1 MRASWLTLLRSNIAR
16 FVLAAF
22 LFQMAVMGGVLLFV
36 QQATERALIGEEKAL
51 AEELRDELVDAFRA
65 DGRSELTELIDAR
78 IQPAHG
84 NVPVI
89 LLARRDGTP
98 IAGNLGAWPPVVPD
112 RTRWRTI
119 DLYRLGSD
127 HPERVGVVT
136 TLLSDG
142 TRLLTGHA
150 IDASVRLARV
160 NNRAMIIALLVG
172 LSLTLASALILGRL
186 LSRDIGAIVS
196 TTLAVRDGA
205 LTRRVPVNHSG
216 DAFDAL
222 GGAINAMLE
231 RIDALVLELRIT
243 TDGLAHDLKSPVTRL
258 KSAIEQAMV
267 QTNDAA
273 ALAALE
279 KVSVEADTLLSML
292 SRALLIS
299 GTEAGVGREALIEV
313 EVDAL
318 LADIAEIYGPL
329 AEEHGFTITVD
340 APADL
345 RAMLH
350 RELLSQA
357 IGNLVENALKYAIG
371 GHLIALTAR
380 EADGELILMVADD
393 GPGIPVAHRAE
404 ALRRFGRLDPA
415 RQTSGAGLGLPL
427 VAAVAR
433 LHGGSVEFDDHRPG
447 LCVMIRV
454 RHRGM
459 KGA

>member
-1 MRASWLTLLRSNIAR
+1 MPAGWLTPLRSNIAR

-22 LFQMAVMGGVLLFV
+22 LFQMAAMGGVLLFV

-51 AEELRDELVDAFRA
+51 ADELRDELLDAFHA
-65 DGRSELTELIDAR
+65 DGRAELVELINVR
-78 IQPAHG
+78 VQPAHG

-98 IAGNLGAWPPVVPD
+98 IAGNLGAWPPVIPD

-127 HPERVGVVT
+127 RPERVGVVT
-136 TLLSDG
+136 TVLPDG

-150 IDASVRLARV
+150 INASVRLARV

-172 LSLTLASALILGRL
+172 LSLALASALILGRM
-186 LSRDIGAIVS
+186 LSRHIERIVS
-196 TTLAVRDGA
+196 TTRAVGEGA
-205 LTRRVPVNHSG
+205 LARRVPVNGSG

-258 KSAIEQAMV
+258 KSAIEQAMAR
-267 QTNDAA
+267 TDDAT
-273 ALAALE
+273 ALSALE
-279 KVSVEADTLLSML
+279 KVAVEAETLLSML

-299 GTEAGVGREALIEV
+299 GTEAGVGREGLTT
-313 EVDAL
+313 VDVGAL

-329 AEEHGFTITVD
+329 AEDDGFTITTD
-340 APADL
+340 TPAGL
-345 RAMLH
+345 HAVLH
-350 RELLSQA
+350 RELMSQA
-357 IGNLVENALKYAIG
+357 IGNLVENALKYATG
-371 GHLIALTAR
+371 GHRIALRA
-380 EADGELILMVADD
+380 EQGGGGLVLVVADD
-393 GPGIPVAHRAE
+393 GPGIAIAQRAE

-415 RQTSGAGLGLPL
+415 RRKSGSGLGLPL

-433 LHGGSVEFDDHRPG
+433 LHGGSVALEDNMPG
-447 LCVMIRV
+447 LRVVIRL
-454 RHRGM
+454 GQ
-459 KGA
+459 AA